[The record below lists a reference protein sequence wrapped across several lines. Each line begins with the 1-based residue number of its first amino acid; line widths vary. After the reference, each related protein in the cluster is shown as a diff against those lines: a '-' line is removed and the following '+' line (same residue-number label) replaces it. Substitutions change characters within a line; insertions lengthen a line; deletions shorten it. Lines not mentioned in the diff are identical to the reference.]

1 LATQIVSRLRKL
13 LQVDL
18 SLRALFENPT
28 VASLSDHIE
37 AIKRSAKNRSGG
49 TDNYDEMEE
58 VIL

>member
-1 LATQIVSRLRKL
+1 